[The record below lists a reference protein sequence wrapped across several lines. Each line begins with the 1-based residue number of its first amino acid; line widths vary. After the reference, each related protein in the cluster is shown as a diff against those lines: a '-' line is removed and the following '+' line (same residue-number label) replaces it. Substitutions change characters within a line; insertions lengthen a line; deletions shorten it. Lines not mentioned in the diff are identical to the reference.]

1 VAMLQSL
8 ARYRWVILGLA
19 FISQFSSTMAAQV
32 IPPLAPLF
40 QAELGLTK
48 TEVGFFS
55 SATFIGT
62 WVVLLGAGYVT
73 DRFGIRITM
82 SLGQITAGAIMLAM
96 LFTGS
101 FIQAAIVMFIVGV
114 TRGSVLPGA
123 TKAVMDWFSPTTRG
137 TAMGIKQ
144 TGYPLAGILT
154 AATLPSLALA
164 VGWRYSFAV
173 VGVLIIIAGVV
184 TAILYRDPEHYEQSS
199 ARRPGLLEG
208 MRELVRNPQMWV
220 LGFMSILYVTGQLGV
235 VTYLALYFTE
245 VVLVPSIPDEA
256 TRIVTAGGY
265 LAVFLAGGAIG
276 RVFWGVISDRFL
288 HGKRMAMLVGI
299 GYISALLSLVVGFVL
314 PGGAQWLMAPVAFAL
329 GSTSTGWNGLYHA
342 VVAETAGRK
351 NAGMAVGFCMTM
363 SEGGTVIGPILFGIL
378 LDATGTY
385 DSIWLCLFLLCAV
398 GATIASLN
406 IKQES
411 QAK

>member
-1 VAMLQSL
+1 M
-8 ARYRWVILGLA
+8 
-19 FISQFSSTMAAQV
+19 
-32 IPPLAPLF
+32 
-40 QAELGLTK
+40 
-48 TEVGFFS
+48 
-55 SATFIGT
+55 
-62 WVVLLGAGYVT
+62 LLGAGYVT

-184 TAILYRDPEHYEQSS
+184 TAILYRDPEQYEQSS

-235 VTYLALYFTE
+235 VTYLALYFT
-245 VVLVPSIPDEA
+245 
-256 TRIVTAGGY
+256 
-265 LAVFLAGGAIG
+265 GGAGTVNPRRGDPHRNRWRLFGCIPG
-276 RVFWGVISDRFL
+276 RRSYRQGLLGVISDRFL
-288 HGKRMAMLVGI
+288 HGKRMAMLVESA
-299 GYISALLSLVVGFVL
+299 ISALLSLVVGFVL

-329 GSTSTGWNGLYHA
+329 GSTSTGWNGCI
-342 VVAETAGRK
+342 TRW
-351 NAGMAVGFCMTM
+351 
-363 SEGGTVIGPILFGIL
+363 SPRR
-378 LDATGTY
+378 
-385 DSIWLCLFLLCAV
+385 
-398 GATIASLN
+398 
-406 IKQES
+406 
-411 QAK
+411 QAARTPAWPWGSA